1 MLNDSIINFYLL
13 YMLTEY
19 IDSYLDTAG
28 IGRKTV
34 IELVHDPVKM
44 SPTYVSM
51 DFEEATVLSIVKPIL
66 NRFAIA
72 TSFIYPQLHRW
83 SSVLEVNSS

>member
-28 IGRKTV
+28 IEDG
-34 IELVHDPVKM
+34 
-44 SPTYVSM
+44 
-51 DFEEATVLSIVKPIL
+51 
-66 NRFAIA
+66 
-72 TSFIYPQLHRW
+72 
-83 SSVLEVNSS
+83 

>member
-28 IGRKTV
+28 IERKTV
-34 IELVHDPVKM
+34 IELVSVAPLVICTGSQLILVIEESCLHDKTHSKLE
-44 SPTYVSM
+44 SP
-51 DFEEATVLSIVKPIL
+51 
-66 NRFAIA
+66 
-72 TSFIYPQLHRW
+72 
-83 SSVLEVNSS
+83 